1 MLSAH
6 QVVYQAQEG
15 KAKELKEVLNRLVEY
30 TLEVSGCQK
39 FELYQLNEQRED
51 FFIIELFKSEKKY
64 ATYLESEAYLSL
76 KSEIDILIDFRS
88 NNPLKLPQ
96 CLTKLGLKKK

>member
-1 MLSAH
+1 MLSAN

-15 KAKELKEVLNRLVEY
+15 KAKELKEVLNRLVEFS
-30 TLEVSGCQK
+30 LEVQGCQK
-39 FELYQLNEQRED
+39 YELYQLNEQRED

-64 ATYLESEAYLSL
+64 ISYLESEAYLAL
-76 KSEIDILIDFRS
+76 KSEIDALIEFNS
-88 NNPLKLPQ
+88 INPLKLPQ

>member
-1 MLSAH
+1 MLSAN

-15 KAKELKEVLNRLVEY
+15 KAKELKEVLNKLVEFS
-30 TLEVSGCQK
+30 LEASGCQK

-64 ATYLESEAYLSL
+64 ASYLESEEYLTL
-76 KSEIDILIDFRS
+76 KSEIDTLVEFS
-88 NNPLKLPQ
+88 SVNELKLPQ